1 MKIQSTNNVMESV
14 INRYI
19 QKLFDCKGHHARYN
33 SSQSSSYKANETDF
47 KICYGAGCMSGFVS
61 NDRFCI
67 GQACIH
73 DQLFAEATHIES
85 SFFNGPYDGIL
96 GLGFEEISVNRIPT
110 VFDNLVRQGA
120 IDKPT
125 FSFWINR

>member
-1 MKIQSTNNVMESV
+1 MENVL
-14 INRYI
+14 NLYI
-19 QKLFDCKGHHARYN
+19 QTFIDYKGHHSRYN
-33 SSQSSSYKANETDF
+33 SSQSSSYKVNGTDF

-61 NDRFCI
+61 NDKLCI

-110 VFDNLVRQGA
+110 VFDNLIRQGV
-120 IDKPT
+120 IDNRI

>member
-1 MKIQSTNNVMESV
+1 MIGLIYLIV
-14 INRYI
+14 YI
-19 QKLFDCKGHHARYN
+19 LIFFAWKGNHVRYN
-33 SSQSSSYKANETDF
+33 SSQSSSYKVNGTDF

-61 NDRFCI
+61 NDKLCI
-67 GQACIH
+67 GKACIH

-85 SFFNGPYDGIL
+85 SFFSGPYDGIL

-120 IDKPT
+120 IDKP
-125 FSFWINR
+125 SYH